1 MGSSLIERQEMNLLE
16 IQSSARSESSI
27 TRALTQRIVTRLQE
41 TYDVKHRQ
49 RDLVEAV
56 PFITE
61 TWIEQDEAAH
71 VTSDALIS
79 ELEWAEAVVIGLPIY
94 NFSVPASFKA
104 WFDQVAV
111 PGRTFRYNNG
121 WPEGLLHDR
130 PTWVVVASD
139 GVPVRS
145 EVDFA
150 TPWLSTALNMLGIND
165 LRLVVADKI
174 LLDANNVARAEKQ
187 IDSMQI

>member
-1 MGSSLIERQEMNLLE
+1 MGSGVLERQEMKLLE
-16 IQSSARSESSI
+16 IQSSARTGSSI
-27 TRALTQRIVTRLQE
+27 TRTLTRRIVTRLQE
-41 TYDVKHRQ
+41 TYDVKHRK
-49 RDLVEAV
+49 RDLVETV

-61 TWIEQDEAAH
+61 TWIDQDESAH
-71 VTSDALIS
+71 KTSRTLIS
-79 ELEWAEAVVIGLPIY
+79 ELEWAEAVVVGLPIY

-111 PGRTFRYNNG
+111 AGRTFQYKNG

-130 PTWVVVASD
+130 PTWVVVAPD

-145 EVDFA
+145 EVDFG

-165 LRLVVADKI
+165 LRLVVADKN
-174 LLDANNVARAEKQ
+174 LLDANNVACAEKH
-187 IDSMQI
+187 IDGMVI